1 MTDQSTHRYSVAGRP
16 ESRARNSGTFLFAGI
31 AKIMAAAA
39 QALASMRIMFAPEF
53 FVPTG
58 NDILRFDVAGLGWL
72 HVLLCLLVGLAGYAV
87 TSGRTWP
94 KARG

>member
-1 MTDQSTHRYSVAGRP
+1 MTDQSTHRYAVAGRP

-31 AKIMAAAA
+31 AMIMAAAA
-39 QALASMRIMFAPEF
+39 HAFASMRIMFAPEF

-58 NDILRFDVAGLGWL
+58 DDILKRDVASLASL
-72 HVLLCLLVGLAGYAV
+72 PVLLGLLVGLAGDAV

-94 KARG
+94 KAKG